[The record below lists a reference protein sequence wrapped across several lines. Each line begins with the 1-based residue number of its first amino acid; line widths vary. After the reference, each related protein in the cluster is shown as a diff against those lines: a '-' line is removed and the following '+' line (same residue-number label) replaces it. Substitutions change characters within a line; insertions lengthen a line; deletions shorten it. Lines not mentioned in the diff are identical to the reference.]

1 MGLFL
6 GQNYQGRLLVL
17 FFFSFQNISWEV
29 RVYTQVLL
37 QVPLCLLLF
46 RWSWRDNKR
55 IRKLSLSLLV
65 SPSAEDSNLNIVT
78 RMAKNLMT
86 TNHLRHVEPVMS
98 FPSGAG
104 KIPNLNAV
112 TLGKALATE
121 KDHLIFPSHE
131 FSRQALVPSPDKVMF
146 FSSLSF
152 WCFPILIHPCL
163 LMSFF
168 CDYSQ
173 YLEMY
178 RKSVEDP
185 ARFWSEIASRY
196 YWKQKWGRQVYLEN
210 LDVRNGPISI
220 EVFHPPIISS
230 SSWSVLFNL
239 FCSTIVLYRSGSK
252 AVSPTLP
259 SIAWTE
265 MWKPDLATKLP
276 FIGKATSLDLMT
288 L

>member
-1 MGLFL
+1 
-6 GQNYQGRLLVL
+6 
-17 FFFSFQNISWEV
+17 
-29 RVYTQVLL
+29 
-37 QVPLCLLLF
+37 
-46 RWSWRDNKR
+46 
-55 IRKLSLSLLV
+55 
-65 SPSAEDSNLNIVT
+65 
-78 RMAKNLMT
+78 MAKNLMT

-239 FCSTIVLYRSGSK
+239 FCSTYFVQLLCCIAVVQRRYHQHCLQLLGQKCGSRTWRQNCHLLGRQR
-252 AVSPTLP
+252 AWIWWHFNLHSASPPCLP
-259 SIAWTE
+259 GI
-265 MWKPDLATKLP
+265 K
-276 FIGKATSLDLMT
+276 F
-288 L
+288 